1 MRIEDLQ
8 AQVDAHWA
16 ERDLPSWP
24 SPRPAMDPPRD
35 EEYSRVSDPARY
47 RIVHERAR
55 AWTEL
60 LSELPGVRSE
70 SMPSAPLDANGRL
83 GSFDRGTR
91 LTSDREGTLPLL
103 LLERDAA
110 ITDHAGSDGGPTL
123 AVLHLAVAEPTVELA
138 FHPDCGCDACDW
150 GSADL
155 LEAIDEAVRHVVAGP
170 LVILEGPRWQAQWHP
185 DGGSSGG
192 AGRGPDH
199 DRVMELCRRLT
210 EGEDVRLPRRTRA
223 FVGSSWLP

>member
-8 AQVDAHWA
+8 AQVDARWA

-110 ITDHAGSDGGPTL
+110 ITDHAVRGRPFGTLPWVSRELLGQLLGHLELDGDRGTR
-123 AVLHLAVAEPTVELA
+123 
-138 FHPDCGCDACDW
+138 
-150 GSADL
+150 
-155 LEAIDEAVRHVVAGP
+155 LEVTANG
-170 LVILEGPRWQAQWHP
+170 
-185 DGGSSGG
+185 
-192 AGRGPDH
+192 
-199 DRVMELCRRLT
+199 RRLET
-210 EGEDVRLPRRTRA
+210 DSVPVNGAARRTRKTTKSRA
-223 FVGSSWLP
+223 ADKQPKLPKL